1 MSIADKL
8 TTIAENEEKVF
19 DAGKTAEYDTFWD
32 SFQQNGNKSSYWG
45 AFAYWNDDIY
55 KPKYTIRI
63 SGGTNYMFYNSNIT
77 DTGDI
82 YVNGATLHTI
92 LHYSPVRKSHIIL
105 EKDITAMVTPFE
117 NAPNLTDIVIDG
129 AGKLT
134 TSFSVKQSTELT
146 KASITSFV
154 GALSDSTTDKTVTF
168 SKTAKEREFTE
179 AEWAELIGTK
189 PNWTISLA

>member
-8 TTIAENEEKVF
+8 TTIAENAEKVF

-32 SFQQNGNKSSYWG
+32 SFQRNGNKSSYWG
-45 AFAYWNDDIY
+45 AFAFWKDDIY
-55 KPKYTIRI
+55 KPKYTIRVA
-63 SGGTNYMFYNSNIT
+63 GGTNYMFYSSPIT

-82 YVNGATLHTI
+82 YVNTATLHTI
-92 LHYSPVRKSHIIL
+92 LYYSSVRKSHIIL
-105 EKDITAMVTPFE
+105 EKDITYAETPFAY
-117 NAPNLTDIVIDG
+117 APNLTDIVIDG
-129 AGKLT
+129 AGRFAI
-134 TSFSVKQSTELT
+134 SFSTKQSTNLT

-154 GALSDSTTDKTVTF
+154 GALSDSATDKTVTF